1 MKNLWEYFQNIYFS
15 KWKSAVR
22 GSFHMKVGDGLT
34 TFALW
39 VQIYGP
45 NIQGASQLE
54 TSNLNEVFGLYTM
67 DYITKASIFRQL

>member
-1 MKNLWEYFQNIYFS
+1 MKEDEKSNLWEYFQKKKKS

-22 GSFHMKVGDGLT
+22 WSFHMKVGDGLT

-45 NIQGASQLE
+45 NIQGAPHLE
-54 TSNLNEVFGLYTM
+54 TSNLHEVLGL
-67 DYITKASIFRQL
+67 